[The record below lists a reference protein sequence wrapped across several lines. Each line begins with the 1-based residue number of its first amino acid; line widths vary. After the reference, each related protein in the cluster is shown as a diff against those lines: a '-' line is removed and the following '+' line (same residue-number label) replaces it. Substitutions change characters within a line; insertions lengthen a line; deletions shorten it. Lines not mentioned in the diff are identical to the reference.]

1 MVGGELARRGGVHSN
16 VPRFCGTGIIPTR
29 GCEVQGEQPRS
40 ELALSGDSSIH
51 PLHTATS
58 ELTGYFE
65 ATIGEDGQLD
75 LAAPIAGE
83 IEIPVD
89 SIQSGNTLIDREMR
103 NRLNTR
109 RFPQVVAKLIEI
121 RKKSGPGR
129 YQAIGDLTFHGVTK
143 RLEDDLM
150 IQQID
155 ERTIEI
161 QGEIN
166 LDVRDFK
173 VEPPKLLALKVHPD
187 VKAKLRFVV
196 ERTNQDER
204 D

>member
-1 MVGGELARRGGVHSN
+1 
-16 VPRFCGTGIIPTR
+16 
-29 GCEVQGEQPRS
+29 
-40 ELALSGDSSIH
+40 
-51 PLHTATS
+51 
-58 ELTGYFE
+58 
-65 ATIGEDGQLD
+65 
-75 LAAPIAGE
+75 
-83 IEIPVD
+83 
-89 SIQSGNTLIDREMR
+89 
-103 NRLNTR
+103 
-109 RFPQVVAKLIEI
+109 
-121 RKKSGPGR
+121 
-129 YQAIGDLTFHGVTK
+129 
-143 RLEDDLM
+143 LEDDLL

>member
-1 MVGGELARRGGVHSN
+1 MS
-16 VPRFCGTGIIPTR
+16 RFEPVDG
-29 GCEVQGEQPRS
+29 RS

-109 RFPQVVAKLIEI
+109 RFPHVVAKLIEI

>member
-1 MVGGELARRGGVHSN
+1 MS
-16 VPRFCGTGIIPTR
+16 RFEPVDG
-29 GCEVQGEQPRS
+29 RS

-51 PLHTATS
+51 PLHTATN
-58 ELTGYFE
+58 ELRGFFE

-83 IEIPVD
+83 IEILVD
-89 SIQSGNTLIDREMR
+89 TLNSGNTLIDREMR

-121 RKKSGPGR
+121 RNKSGPGR
-129 YQAIGDLTFHGVTK
+129 YRTIGDLTFHGVTK
-143 RLEDDLM
+143 RLEDELM

-155 ERTIEI
+155 ERTLEI

-166 LDVRDFK
+166 LDVRDFN
-173 VEPPKLLALKVHPD
+173 VEQPKLLALKVNPD
-187 VKAKLRFVV
+187 FKAKLRFVV
-196 ERTNQDER
+196 ERTNHD
-204 D
+204 DSG